1 MRTLI
6 SIVAAV
12 LLTSAPQASAEP
24 ALQKAK
30 SAPAGWI
37 KGTVPAGAQE
47 VVTYKG
53 RRYRITTSNY
63 RAFGPMPPG
72 VTDSSIIATV
82 YLIALDGNPPDPDL
96 VPVRAWFVADG
107 QHVWE
112 TAFTNEARPT
122 HADRI
127 EKVARGGPQKTADSP
142 RYVDVIVR
150 VKAGAQ
156 ELLLLAPKQAIA
168 G

>member
-6 SIVAAV
+6 SVVAAI
-12 LLTSAPQASAEP
+12 LLMSVPHASAES
-24 ALQKAK
+24 ALAKAK
-30 SAPAGWI
+30 SAPADWS
-37 KGTVPAGAQE
+37 KATVPTGAQE

-53 RRYRITTSNY
+53 RGYRIATSNY
-63 RAFGPMPPG
+63 HAFGPMPPG
-72 VTDSSIIATV
+72 RSDSSIIATV
-82 YLIALDGNPPDPDL
+82 FLIALDGKPPDADL

-112 TAFTNEARPT
+112 TAFTDEARPT

-150 VKAGAQ
+150 VKAGAK
-156 ELLLLAPKQAIA
+156 ELLLLARNQAIA